1 MEKLSI
7 PKVYGV
13 VTVGKRGQVVIPAQ
27 IRKDYQINP
36 GDKLFVI
43 AKDPGPVAFVPTQK
57 FSKFLEHTAQ
67 LAEII
72 KSSNVKS

>member
-7 PKVYGV
+7 PKVYGA
-13 VTVGKRGQVVIPAQ
+13 VTVGERGQVVIPAK

-43 AKDPGPVAFVPTQK
+43 AKEPGPIAFIPTQE
-57 FSKFLEHTAQ
+57 FSKFLEHTVK
-67 LAEII
+67 LSEII
-72 KSSNVKS
+72 KNNVKG